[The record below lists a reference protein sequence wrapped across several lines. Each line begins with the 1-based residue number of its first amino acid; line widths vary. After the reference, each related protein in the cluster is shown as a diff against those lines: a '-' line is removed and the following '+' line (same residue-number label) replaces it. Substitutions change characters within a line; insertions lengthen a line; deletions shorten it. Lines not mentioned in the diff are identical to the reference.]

1 MAKDDLL
8 EKRYKHI
15 VNVLGSALTFVEEL
29 IEDPIFIS
37 NIHGEQEV
45 ALDQFA
51 DLLSDLIDQ
60 FDGQGDEAPVETVR
74 DSELYDVT

>member
-1 MAKDDLL
+1 MAKDELL
-8 EKRYKHI
+8 EARYKHI
-15 VNVLGSALTFVEEL
+15 VNALASSLVFVEEL

-37 NIHGEQEV
+37 NIHGEQEI

-51 DLLSDLIDQ
+51 DLLADLIDQ